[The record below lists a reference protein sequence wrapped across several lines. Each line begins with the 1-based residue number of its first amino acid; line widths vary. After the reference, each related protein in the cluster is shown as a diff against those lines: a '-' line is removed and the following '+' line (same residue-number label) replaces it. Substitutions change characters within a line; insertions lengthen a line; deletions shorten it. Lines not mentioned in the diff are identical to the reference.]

1 MSDTS
6 ASKTS
11 LPSTLA
17 NKEPSANKEPLV
29 HKKPLAD
36 KEPLA
41 IKEPSAN
48 FNTQAAKASHLPD
61 HSTNHLPS
69 FDAKTFLKNV
79 TTLPGVYQMYD
90 QLGDIL
96 YVGKAKNL
104 KNRLSSYFR
113 QSGLTK
119 KTQALVRR
127 IASIEVT
134 IAPSEAEALVL
145 EHNLIK
151 AQKPPFNILLRDD
164 KSFPYIFM
172 SSKEAYPRLSLHR
185 GPKRKKGHYF
195 GPFPN
200 AMAVRETLSFLQK
213 TFRVRQC
220 EDATYKNRS
229 RPCLLYQIDR
239 CTGPCVKA
247 ISEPDYAHDIEHTVL
262 FLEGKSDTL
271 AKQLQ
276 TEMHGASDTLD
287 FEKAALIRDQI
298 ASLRH
303 VQAHQVME
311 SGLGHQ
317 DVIAC
322 VTEANTVCI
331 HLLYV
336 RTGRVVGSKSYF
348 PKDKLQSSEPDM
360 LAAFISH
367 HYLSG
372 SAMDTPPDIVLSHK
386 LDDEETD
393 VITKAIKLSAGK
405 NVNLIHNVRTYRAK
419 WLAMALET
427 ARQNLKNH
435 LSKKQNVI
443 DRFVALQE
451 ALNLDELPAR
461 LECFDISHSS
471 GEFTVGSCVV
481 FDQEGAK
488 KADYRKFNIEGINGG
503 DDYAA
508 MEQVLTRRYSRLQK
522 EQATLPDIVF
532 IDGGKGQLTQAIR
545 VMGELGITD
554 MLLVGI
560 AKGTTRKPGFETL
573 IFENGDEKV
582 LKGDD
587 PALHLI
593 QQIRDEAHRFA
604 ITGHK
609 ARRDKKRRTSTLEGI
624 EGVGPKRRR
633 TLLNHFGGLQE
644 VRLANVEDLSKVDG
658 ISKKLAQEIYNVLHS
673 E

>member
-1 MSDTS
+1 MSDTPKSTS
-6 ASKTS
+6 APFNTS
-11 LPSTLA
+11 LSNGVATQEAKPSSSA
-17 NKEPSANKEPLV
+17 KEPSVNVDPKTE
-29 HKKPLAD
+29 KP
-36 KEPLA
+36 
-41 IKEPSAN
+41 
-48 FNTQAAKASHLPD
+48 SHLP
-61 HSTNHLPS
+61 N

-127 IASIEVT
+127 IASVEVT

-239 CTGPCVKA
+239 CTGPCVQA

-276 TEMHGASDTLD
+276 TEMHSASDTLD

-322 VTEANTVCI
+322 VTEANTACI

-348 PKDKLQSSEPDM
+348 PKDKLQSNEPDM

-443 DRFVALQE
+443 DRFIALQD
-451 ALNLDELPAR
+451 ALSLDDLPAR

-471 GEFTVGSCVV
+471 GELTVGSCVV

-545 VMGELGITD
+545 VMGDLGITD
-554 MLLVGI
+554 ILLVGI

-573 IFENGDEKV
+573 IFEDGHEKV

-644 VRLANVEDLSKVDG
+644 VRLANVEDLSKVEG